1 MVVRSAGD
9 GQARL
14 SGGNG
19 SNEQQLEV
27 AAARVKEG

>member
-9 GQARL
+9 GLARL

-19 SNEQQLEV
+19 SNEQQLEEV
-27 AAARVKEG
+27 ALKVKEG